1 MPSPKVLLDALVENI
16 TAEGYGR
23 RAREGRERACRADR
37 PHRLTPSSKLCTEHA
52 GSMMWVERAALSRQI
67 CPSAA
72 ARCCQGWLSLG
83 EIKWRSTK
91 ASRGRGARMID
102 LGAQTCN
109 LDVVFGLL
117 HERPPDRRMVSAP
130 ARAPNIGAPHHRSQP
145 HHRDRCR
152 RYRPSATL
160 SRSADSITAVQG
172 KKRGASRVRT
182 CIFCAHAAAS
192 PYALPRYYIVMQ
204 AK

>member
-1 MPSPKVLLDALVENI
+1 MK
-16 TAEGYGR
+16 
-23 RAREGRERACRADR
+23 
-37 PHRLTPSSKLCTEHA
+37 
-52 GSMMWVERAALSRQI
+52 WVERAALSRQI

-72 ARCCQGWLSLG
+72 PRCCQGWLSLG

-102 LGAQTCN
+102 LGTQTCN
-109 LDVVFGLL
+109 LDAIFGLL
-117 HERPPDRRMVSAP
+117 HQLPPDRRMASAL

-160 SRSADSITAVQG
+160 SRSADYYRSRRSRSTQE
-172 KKRGASRVRT
+172 KKRGVLSLK
-182 CIFCAHAAAS
+182 AAS
-192 PYALPRYYIVMQ
+192 TSTAVLVNFNTNHRDIVSTQTDLTSTQTDLVSTQTDLASTQTDVDGIHGQIHALLQYAF
-204 AK
+204 

>member
-1 MPSPKVLLDALVENI
+1 MK
-16 TAEGYGR
+16 
-23 RAREGRERACRADR
+23 
-37 PHRLTPSSKLCTEHA
+37 
-52 GSMMWVERAALSRQI
+52 WVERAALSRQI

-72 ARCCQGWLSLG
+72 PRCCQGWLSIG

-102 LGAQTCN
+102 LGTQACN
-109 LDVVFGLL
+109 LDAVFGLL
-117 HERPPDRRMVSAP
+117 HQRPPDRRMVSAP

-160 SRSADSITAVQG
+160 SRSADSITAVQINPRKEKG
-172 KKRGASRVRT
+172 WMPLMPGRLVRPDTAWALGRGRVGRET
-182 CIFCAHAAAS
+182 DS
-192 PYALPRYYIVMQ
+192 TPLRLWYQPTTR
-204 AK
+204 

>member
-1 MPSPKVLLDALVENI
+1 MK
-16 TAEGYGR
+16 
-23 RAREGRERACRADR
+23 
-37 PHRLTPSSKLCTEHA
+37 
-52 GSMMWVERAALSRQI
+52 WVERAALSRQI

-72 ARCCQGWLSLG
+72 PRCCQGWLSLG

-102 LGAQTCN
+102 LGTQTCN
-109 LDVVFGLL
+109 LDAIFGLL
-117 HERPPDRRMVSAP
+117 HQRPPDRRMASAP

-160 SRSADSITAVQG
+160 SRSADSITAVQINPRKEKG
-172 KKRGASRVRT
+172 WYLPTLARCLPASRPYLPTLAQVFP
-182 CIFCAHAAAS
+182 IAAWAKRRNPAS
-192 PYALPRYYIVMQ
+192 ARFGPARPGL
-204 AK
+204 A

>member
-1 MPSPKVLLDALVENI
+1 MK
-16 TAEGYGR
+16 
-23 RAREGRERACRADR
+23 
-37 PHRLTPSSKLCTEHA
+37 
-52 GSMMWVERAALSRQI
+52 WVERAALSRQI

-102 LGAQTCN
+102 LGTQTCN
-109 LDVVFGLL
+109 LDAIFGLL
-117 HERPPDRRMVSAP
+117 HQRPPDRRMVSAP

-152 RYRPSATL
+152 RYAAFSDSQSIGRFDHGGADQPKKRKGVQYYGRPWRL
-160 SRSADSITAVQG
+160 VRSTAVRQ
-172 KKRGASRVRT
+172 AA
-182 CIFCAHAAAS
+182 FC
-192 PYALPRYYIVMQ
+192 L
-204 AK
+204 